1 MGMRPKPTAL
11 KVIQGTARKDR
22 MVREAIPTPALPDPP
37 DHLDERALREWNR
50 VGPELYRLGL
60 LSEVDRAVFA
70 AYCICYSRWE
80 FAEER
85 VMEMSL
91 QDPQT
96 GALVIRTKNGN
107 TIHNPMLCIA
117 RAALHD
123 LMVLSDRIGLNPS
136 ARSRIDVEQ
145 CGKAQ
150 EQKKTVAQKYFS
162 QG

>member
-1 MGMRPKPTAL
+1 
-11 KVIQGTARKDR
+11 
-22 MVREAIPTPALPDPP
+22 
-37 DHLDERALREWNR
+37 
-50 VGPELYRLGL
+50 
-60 LSEVDRAVFA
+60 
-70 AYCICYSRWE
+70 
-80 FAEER
+80 
-85 VMEMSL
+85 MEMSL